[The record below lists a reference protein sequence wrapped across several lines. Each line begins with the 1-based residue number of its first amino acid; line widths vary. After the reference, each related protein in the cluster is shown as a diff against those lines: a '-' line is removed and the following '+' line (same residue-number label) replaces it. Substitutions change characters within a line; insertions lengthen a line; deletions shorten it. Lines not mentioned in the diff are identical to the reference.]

1 MRGSCHCGTVAYEV
15 TPFDMKIGH
24 CSCRTCRK
32 VHAAPFAATAR
43 VLRENFRFL
52 RGEDRLTS
60 YESSPGKL
68 RRFCSGCG
76 SHVLADRPAE
86 PYVILRVATLDDD
99 PGSKP
104 LIHIWRSHEVPWCAY
119 GDGTRDFAEGWTAG

>member
-1 MRGSCHCGTVAYEV
+1 
-15 TPFDMKIGH
+15 MK
-24 CSCRTCRK
+24 
-32 VHAAPFAATAR
+32 P
-43 VLRENFRFL
+43 
-52 RGEDRLTS
+52 
-60 YESSPGKL
+60 
-68 RRFCSGCG
+68 RFCSGCG